1 MFHIVVQLTNPSNQT
16 EDRPNLTK
24 PFLFFL
30 KADDGL
36 MFFSTLFDPGYVE
49 EFSTSNFV
57 AITKSGVYLTPD
69 SVSVLDSVTN
79 ASLEKLAVDMGLKVE
94 RRKMLSE

>member
-1 MFHIVVQLTNPSNQT
+1 
-16 EDRPNLTK
+16 
-24 PFLFFL
+24 
-30 KADDGL
+30 
-36 MFFSTLFDPGYVE
+36 VE

>member
-1 MFHIVVQLTNPSNQT
+1 MVHSLFNRTNQT
-16 EDRPNLTK
+16 EENPNLTND
-24 PFLFFL
+24 FFFEGWWV
-30 KADDGL
+30 AQS
-36 MFFSTLFDPGYVE
+36 FEPGYVE